1 MGEQKTIVYANTID
15 WNFHGL
21 TQRPH
26 HIMKGLAEKGYK
38 VYFIN
43 ATQRSDIIRE
53 RVSDNFEVYHNWE
66 VFLKRVPEC
75 DVYFSSWA
83 NRFVDLDKI
92 KAKAVVYD
100 SLDCF
105 PDWEPNELK
114 MINKSDVVL
123 AASEPLLE
131 LRSTQHDNVH
141 ICKNACFYE
150 HGQKDY
156 EIPSDLK
163 QFKDTGKPIIL
174 FSGALS
180 GTWCDIEMVE
190 KIAKKYTLVV
200 VGKPWNINEMPKG
213 VHYLGAKTHEELQAY
228 YAHCDVNILPFKRGQ
243 IADYSSP
250 IKLFEAMAHGK
261 LSVATD
267 IPEAVS
273 YSDAILVSKSHKEFL
288 ENIEKAI
295 VLSKEEA
302 LKDKIKQVAKENTWQ
317 YRIDLIDSLI
327 QEQFNKTGE

>member
-1 MGEQKTIVYANTID
+1 MYANTID

-26 HIMKGLAEKGYK
+26 HIMRGLSEKGYK
-38 VYFIN
+38 VYFVN
-43 ATQRSDIIRE
+43 ATKRDDIVRE
-53 RVSDNFEVYHNWE
+53 RINDNFEVYYNWD
-66 VFLKRVPEC
+66 VFLKRVPKC

-83 NRFVDLDKI
+83 NRYVDLDKI
-92 KAKAVVYD
+92 EAKSVIYD

-105 PDWEPNELK
+105 PDWESNEIN
-114 MINKSDVVL
+114 MIDRSDIVL

-131 LRSTQHDNVH
+131 LRSSQHENVH
-141 ICKNACFYE
+141 ICKNACFYK
-150 HGQKDY
+150 HGQHSY
-156 EIPSDLK
+156 ETPSDLK
-163 QFKDTGKPIIL
+163 PFKDSGKPVIL

-180 GTWCDIEMVE
+180 GTWCDIELVE

-200 VGKPWNINEMPKG
+200 VGKPWAINNMPKG

-267 IPEAVS
+267 IPEAVA
-273 YSDAILVSKSHKEFL
+273 YSDVILVSRDHKEFL
-288 ENIEKAI
+288 ENIDKAI
-295 VLSKEEA
+295 VMSKVET
-302 LKDKIKQVAKENTWQ
+302 LQNKIKQVAKENTWEH
-317 YRIDLIDSLI
+317 RIDLIDSLI
-327 QEQFNKTGE
+327 KEYFSKTGE